1 MEKLFLNDCKHLY
14 LCRQI
19 IAAMWIQD
27 LTPEKRQKLFIW
39 AIWGIIVGPVVLIG
53 FLLFLVNLELFG
65 PIPTFSELENPK
77 SNIAS
82 EIYSSNGTLLGTY
95 HIENRSFIDY
105 EDLSPY
111 IVKSLIATEDAR
123 FIQHSGIDVIG
134 LGRVV
139 FKTILLGDRN
149 SGGGSTITQQLAK
162 NLFPRDTALYD
173 NAFSRMGLLVT
184 SKLKEWVTAVKL
196 ERNYTKNE
204 ILAMYLNVVPFGSNA
219 FGVRAASMT
228 FFKKE
233 PAELSMEEAALM
245 VGVINAP
252 TRYSPVRNPERSLR
266 RRNFVL
272 KQTYKADFISEAEYN
287 TAISKPLS
295 IDYQM
300 FDQNAGLAPYFREM
314 VKRMMNAKRPDPS
327 AYKNR
332 EYYVADSLQWANN
345 PLYGWCHKNKKK
357 DGTSYD
363 LSRDGLRLYS
373 TIDARLQRYAEQ
385 SLTQH
390 LAELQPQFN
399 AEIKRKEGRIFAYDV
414 SRGAAQQIMDR
425 AVRGSERYRNMRNRG
440 VAVEEILATFNKRVP
455 MTIFTWRGEKD
466 TMMTPMDSIRYYK
479 SIIRGSLLAVDP
491 ITGQTKAYV
500 GGPNFKYFKYDHISQ
515 GRRQVGSTIK
525 PFLYT
530 LAMQE
535 GFTPCTMAP
544 NVPQTFIVNDT
555 TWTPRNASKSA
566 LDGKMVSL
574 KWGLTTSN
582 NNISAWLIKQFNP
595 ESMAAM
601 CHTMGITAYIPPY
614 PSICLGISEISMM
627 EMVAAYAVYANRGE
641 HIQPTFITRIED
653 RHGNVLA
660 RFKQG
665 QRKEV
670 ISEETTYL
678 MTNMMENVV
687 RQGTGRRLQYR
698 YQLNGTIAGKTG
710 TTQNQSDG
718 WFMGLT
724 PYLSSGVWVGWE
736 DMGVHFESMA
746 LGQGA
751 NTALPIYGLF
761 MQKVLADGSIGY
773 NAFQPF
779 YVPEAYAGTGF
790 SCEDQSEDDQVGT
803 TDKDKK
809 DEATKKEGTTEAKPE
824 VKKKTKSENFF

>member
-1 MEKLFLNDCKHLY
+1 
-14 LCRQI
+14 
-19 IAAMWIQD
+19 MWIEN
-27 LTPEKRQKLFIW
+27 LTPEKKQKLIIR
-39 AIWGIIVGPVVLIG
+39 AIWGVIVGPVVLIG
-53 FLLFLVNLELFG
+53 FLLMLVSLELFG
-65 PIPTFSELENPK
+65 PIPTFAELENPK

-82 EIYSSNGTLLGTY
+82 EIYAADGPLLGTY
-95 HIENRSFIDY
+95 HIENRSFISY
-105 EDLSPY
+105 EELSPY
-111 IVKSLIATEDAR
+111 LVKSLIATEDSR
-123 FIQHSGIDVIG
+123 FTQHSGVDIIG

-139 FKTILLGDRN
+139 VKTILLGDRN

-173 NAFSRMGLLVT
+173 NAISRMGVLVA

-233 PAELSMEEAALM
+233 PAELSVEESALL
-245 VGVINAP
+245 VGIINAP
-252 TRYSPVRNPERSLR
+252 TRYSPVRNPDRSLK

-272 KQTYKADFISEAEYN
+272 KQTYKADFITEAEYEG
-287 TAISKPLS
+287 AIQKPIA

-314 VKRMMNAKRPDPS
+314 VKRMMTAKKPDPS

-332 EYYVADSLQWANN
+332 EYYTADSLEWATN
-345 PLYGWCHKNKKK
+345 PLYGWCNKNRKK
-357 DGTSYD
+357 DGTPYD

-373 TIDARLQRYAEQ
+373 TIDSRMQRYAEAA
-385 SLTQH
+385 LTQQ
-390 LAELQPQFN
+390 LSELQPMFN
-399 AEIKRKEGRIFAYDV
+399 AEIKRKNGRIFASDV
-414 SRGAAQQIMDR
+414 SSSSADQIMDR

-440 VAVEEILATFNKRVP
+440 IGVDEIMSTFNKRIP
-455 MTIFTWRGEKD
+455 MTIFSWKGEKD
-466 TMMTPMDSIRYYK
+466 TIMSPMDSIRYYK
-479 SIIRGSLLAVDP
+479 SILRACLLSVDP
-491 ITGQTKAYV
+491 VTGQTKAYV

-544 NVPQTFIVNDT
+544 NVPQTFIVNGE
-555 TWTPRNASKSA
+555 TWTPRNSSKSA

-641 HIQPTFITRIED
+641 HINPTFITRIED

-660 RFKQG
+660 KFKQG
-665 QRKEV
+665 ERREV
-670 ISEETTYL
+670 ISEETAYL

-724 PYLSSGVWVGWE
+724 PYLSSGAWVGCE
-736 DMGVHFESMA
+736 DRGVHFESLA

-761 MQKVLADGSIGY
+761 MQRVLGDGRLSY
-773 NAFQPF
+773 SPFQPF
-779 YVPEAYAGTGF
+779 YVPEAYAGANF
-790 SCEDQSEDDQVGT
+790 SCEDQSEDDQVGAAT
-803 TDKDKK
+803 TTQD
-809 DEATKKEGTTEAKPE
+809 DEQTKTDDTKKPAKKE
-824 VKKKTKSENFF
+824 DFF

>member
-1 MEKLFLNDCKHLY
+1 
-14 LCRQI
+14 
-19 IAAMWIQD
+19 MWMRN
-27 LTPEKRQKLFIW
+27 LTPEKRQKVYIW
-39 AIWGIIVGPVVLIG
+39 TIWGVLVGPVVLIG
-53 FLLFLVNLELFG
+53 FLLFLVSLELFG

-82 EIYSSNGTLLGTY
+82 EIYASNGTLLGTY
-95 HIENRSFIDY
+95 HIENRSFIAY

-111 IVKSLIATEDAR
+111 LVKSLIATEDAR
-123 FIQHSGIDVIG
+123 FTQHSGIDVVG

-173 NAFSRMGLLVT
+173 NAISRMGVLVT

-204 ILAMYLNVVPFGSNA
+204 IVAMYLNVVPFGSNA
-219 FGVRAASMT
+219 FGVRAAAMT
-228 FFKKE
+228 FYKKE
-233 PAELSMEEAALM
+233 PAELSLEEAALM
-245 VGVINAP
+245 VGIINAP
-252 TRYSPVRNPERSLR
+252 TRYSPVRNPERSLK

-272 KQTYKADFISEAEYN
+272 KQTYKADFISEAEYEKALN
-287 TAISKPLS
+287 SPLLL
-295 IDYQM
+295 DYQM
-300 FDQNAGLAPYFREM
+300 FDHNSGLAPYFREM
-314 VKRMMNAKRPDPS
+314 VRRMMNAKKPERS
-327 AYKNR
+327 SYKNP
-332 EYYVADSLQWANN
+332 EYYSADSLEWATN
-345 PLYGWCHKNKKK
+345 PLYGWCNKNKKK
-357 DGTSYD
+357 DGSTYD

-385 SLTQH
+385 ALTQH
-390 LAELQPQFN
+390 LSELQPQFA
-399 AEIKRKEGRIFAYDV
+399 AEIRRKEGRLFAYDV
-414 SRGAAQQIMDR
+414 SRDAAQQIMDR
-425 AVRGSERYRNMRNRG
+425 AVRASERYRNMRNRG
-440 VAVEEILATFNKRVP
+440 ISVDEILASFNAKVP
-455 MTIFTWRGEKD
+455 MTIFTWKGEKD
-466 TMMTPMDSIRYYK
+466 TVMTPMDSIRYYK
-479 SIIRGSLLAVDP
+479 SIIRASLLAVDP
-491 ITGQTKAYV
+491 TTGQTKAYV

-544 NVPQTFIVNDT
+544 NVPQTFVVNDT
-555 TWTPRNASKSA
+555 TWTPRNSSKSA

-614 PSICLGISEISMM
+614 PSICLGISEISML

-665 QRKEV
+665 ERKEV

-724 PYLSSGVWVGWE
+724 PFLSSGVWVGWE
-736 DMGVHFESMA
+736 DRGVHFEGLA

-761 MQKVLADGSIGY
+761 MQKTLGDGSIGY
-773 NAFQPF
+773 NAFQAF
-779 YVPEAYAGTGF
+779 HVPEAFAGVGGY
-790 SCEDQSEDDQVGT
+790 SCEDQAEDDELDS
-803 TDKDKK
+803 TDA
-809 DEATKKEGTTEAKPE
+809 ATKEDSKKPGAGTREANPEG
-824 VKKKTKSENFF
+824 KKKSRGENFF